1 MAAGCISAST
11 WSRWRRSARRSSA
24 CWACAASSL
33 FYLSAGIVA
42 GFVHVLLFSDSV
54 DPVIGA
60 SGAISGVFGA
70 VLMLMR
76 YAGNLPSLL
85 PIAGIWIALNVFFG
99 LFGGMPG
106 AGGEQVA
113 WAAHIGGFVYGLAG
127 HPPSSRRAPLSR
139 REGAMADQPVPL
151 RRYLAANA
159 VALAPSFAALLVLY
173 WSGHLAGRPALIAMA
188 GIAVVTVFL
197 VQRYL
202 GSLARFARFVG
213 ELSDEREPVMPRLS
227 FAPATEE
234 LATAAATLSAGWR
247 RQRASIDNLAASAQA
262 IVDGLPDP
270 LIAVDRQ
277 RRIVRTNLA
286 ARALLGAVGAERDLS
301 TTLRHAAAAGRHR
314 RRCSTTG
321 PTAISPGPTRPPS
334 SSCCP
339 GPPELDMIAH
349 LRRLPRAAADGSL
362 ALIVLHDTTA
372 LRRAERMRADFVANA
387 SHELKTPIAGLAGF
401 IETLR
406 GPARDDAAARER
418 FLGIMAEQADRMR
431 RLVDDLLM
439 LSRIEQHEH
448 ARPDAR
454 GRYRPACCAA
464 CSTCCSSR
472 PSSRKVALELGVDPA
487 TCRARSATT
496 TSSPSC
502 SRTWSTTR

>member
-1 MAAGCISAST
+1 
-11 WSRWRRSARRSSA
+11 
-24 CWACAASSL
+24 
-33 FYLSAGIVA
+33 
-42 GFVHVLLFSDSV
+42 
-54 DPVIGA
+54 
-60 SGAISGVFGA
+60 
-70 VLMLMR
+70 
-76 YAGNLPSLL
+76 
-85 PIAGIWIALNVFFG
+85 
-99 LFGGMPG
+99 
-106 AGGEQVA
+106 
-113 WAAHIGGFVYGLAG
+113 
-127 HPPSSRRAPLSR
+127 
-139 REGAMADQPVPL
+139 MADQAIPL
-151 RRYLAANA
+151 RRTLLANA
-159 VALAPSFAALLVLY
+159 VALAPSWGALAVLY
-173 WSGHLAGRPALIAMA
+173 ATGELNGRVTLLAMA
-188 GIAVVTVFL
+188 GIAVLTGLL

-213 ELSDEREPVMPRLS
+213 ELSDAREPVMPRLS

-234 LATAAATLSAGWR
+234 LATAAATLAVGWR

-286 ARALLGAVGAERDLS
+286 ALSLLGPVGPERDISTVLRQPQLLAAIDALLETLGDGNFVRADQSAVELS
-301 TTLRHAAAAGRHR
+301 LA
-314 RRCSTTG
+314 
-321 PTAISPGPTRPPS
+321 
-334 SSCCP
+334 
-339 GPPELDMIAH
+339 GPPELDVVAH

-406 GPARDDAAARER
+406 GPARDDVAARER

-448 ARPDAR
+448 ARPEAAVDLGRVLRSVIDLLQLKASSRNVRIELALDPMLPSAVGDFDELTIVFQNLVDNAVKYAKPATPVRIAARPVGADRLSVAVSDEGDGIPATHLPRLTERFYRVDTARSRQLGGTGLGLAIVKHIVNRHR
-454 GRYRPACCAA
+454 GR
-464 CSTCCSSR
+464 
-472 PSSRKVALELGVDPA
+472 LDIQ
-487 TCRARSATT
+487 
-496 TSSPSC
+496 SSPGKG
-502 SRTWSTTR
+502 STFTVTLPAVR

>member
-1 MAAGCISAST
+1 
-11 WSRWRRSARRSSA
+11 
-24 CWACAASSL
+24 
-33 FYLSAGIVA
+33 
-42 GFVHVLLFSDSV
+42 
-54 DPVIGA
+54 
-60 SGAISGVFGA
+60 
-70 VLMLMR
+70 
-76 YAGNLPSLL
+76 
-85 PIAGIWIALNVFFG
+85 
-99 LFGGMPG
+99 
-106 AGGEQVA
+106 
-113 WAAHIGGFVYGLAG
+113 
-127 HPPSSRRAPLSR
+127 
-139 REGAMADQPVPL
+139 MADQPVPT

-159 VALAPSFAALLVLY
+159 VALAPSFTVLAALY
-173 WSGHLAGRPALIAMA
+173 WSGNLAGRPALIAMA
-188 GIAVVTVFL
+188 AIAAVTIFL

-234 LATAAATLSAGWR
+234 LATAAAMLSAGWR

-286 ARALLGAVGAERDLS
+286 ARALLGPVVGERDLS
-301 TTLRHAAAAGRHR
+301 TAFRQPQLLAAIDGLLE
-314 RRCSTTG
+314 TGLDGNYTG
-321 PTAISPGPTRPPS
+321 PDQTAVELVLS
-334 SSCCP
+334 

-362 ALIVLHDTTA
+362 ALVVLHDTTA

-406 GPARDDAAARER
+406 GPARDDAGARER

-448 ARPDAR
+448 ARPDAAIDLANVLK
-454 GRYRPACCAA
+454 GVLDLLQLKA
-464 CSTCCSSR
+464 
-472 PSSRKVALELGVDPA
+472 SSRKVALELSLAPVLPRAVGDYDELTIVFQNLVDNALKYAKPA
-487 TCRARSATT
+487 TTVRVAARPAGEGRVAVAVSDEGDGIPANHLPRLTERFYRVDAARSRQLGGTGLGLAIVKHVVN
-496 TSSPSC
+496 
-502 SRTWSTTR
+502 RHRGRLDIQSTPGKGSTFTVTLPAAG

>member
-1 MAAGCISAST
+1 MAEQ
-11 WSRWRRSARRSSA
+11 
-24 CWACAASSL
+24 
-33 FYLSAGIVA
+33 
-42 GFVHVLLFSDSV
+42 
-54 DPVIGA
+54 
-60 SGAISGVFGA
+60 AI
-70 VLMLMR
+70 
-76 YAGNLPSLL
+76 
-85 PIAGIWIALNVFFG
+85 
-99 LFGGMPG
+99 
-106 AGGEQVA
+106 
-113 WAAHIGGFVYGLAG
+113 
-127 HPPSSRRAPLSR
+127 
-139 REGAMADQPVPL
+139 PL
-151 RRYLAANA
+151 RRTLLANA
-159 VALAPSFAALLVLY
+159 VALAPSWGALVILY
-173 WSGHLAGRPALIAMA
+173 GMGELSGRAMLIAMA
-188 GIAVVTVFL
+188 GIAALTGLL

-234 LATAAATLSAGWR
+234 LATAAATLAVGWR

-270 LIAVDRQ
+270 LISVDRQ

-286 ARALLGAVGAERDLS
+286 AASLLGTVGAERDLS
-301 TTLRHAAAAGRHR
+301 TVLRQPQLLAAIDALLE
-314 RRCSTTG
+314 TG
-321 PTAISPGPTRPPS
+321 ADGNFSKTDQSAVELALA
-334 SSCCP
+334 
-339 GPPELDMIAH
+339 GPPELDLIAH

-406 GPARDDAAARER
+406 GPARDDAVARER

-448 ARPDAR
+448 ARPDADIALGRVLRSVMDLLQLKASSRNVKIELSLDPMLPSAVGDFDELTIVFQNLIDNAVKYARPATTVRIAARPVGSDRVAVAVSDEGDGIPATHLPRLTERFYRVDTARSRQLGGTGLGLAIVKHVVNRHR
-454 GRYRPACCAA
+454 GR
-464 CSTCCSSR
+464 
-472 PSSRKVALELGVDPA
+472 LDIQ
-487 TCRARSATT
+487 
-496 TSSPSC
+496 SSPGKG
-502 SRTWSTTR
+502 STFTVTLPAVR

>member
-1 MAAGCISAST
+1 
-11 WSRWRRSARRSSA
+11 
-24 CWACAASSL
+24 
-33 FYLSAGIVA
+33 
-42 GFVHVLLFSDSV
+42 
-54 DPVIGA
+54 
-60 SGAISGVFGA
+60 
-70 VLMLMR
+70 
-76 YAGNLPSLL
+76 
-85 PIAGIWIALNVFFG
+85 
-99 LFGGMPG
+99 
-106 AGGEQVA
+106 
-113 WAAHIGGFVYGLAG
+113 
-127 HPPSSRRAPLSR
+127 
-139 REGAMADQPVPL
+139 MADQAIPL
-151 RRYLAANA
+151 RRTLLANA
-159 VALAPSFAALLVLY
+159 VALAPSWGALAVLY
-173 WSGHLAGRPALIAMA
+173 ATGELSGRATLLAMA
-188 GIAVVTVFL
+188 GIAVLTGLL

-213 ELSDEREPVMPRLS
+213 ELSDAREPVMPRLS

-234 LATAAATLSAGWR
+234 LATAAATLAVGWR

-286 ARALLGAVGAERDLS
+286 AVSLLGPVGAERDISTVLRQPQLLAAVDALLETLGDGNFVRADQSAVELS
-301 TTLRHAAAAGRHR
+301 LA
-314 RRCSTTG
+314 
-321 PTAISPGPTRPPS
+321 
-334 SSCCP
+334 
-339 GPPELDMIAH
+339 GPPELDVIAH

-406 GPARDDAAARER
+406 GPARDDVAARER

-448 ARPDAR
+448 ARPEAAVDLGRVLRSVIDLLQLKASSRNVKIELALDPMLPSAVGDFDELTIVFQNLIDNAVKYAKPATPVRIAARPVGADRLSVAVSDEGDGIPATHLPRLTERFYRVDTARSRQLGGTGLGLAIVKHIVNRHR
-454 GRYRPACCAA
+454 GR
-464 CSTCCSSR
+464 
-472 PSSRKVALELGVDPA
+472 LDIQ
-487 TCRARSATT
+487 
-496 TSSPSC
+496 SSPGKG
-502 SRTWSTTR
+502 STFTVTLPAVH